1 MPRGRRPRKVNQS
14 KRRRS
19 AASARRRR
27 EESAGIDR
35 RGSYL
40 VSGGSR
46 GDRIKSRTATGG
58 TSTGRESGIAA
69 ANTYDRNKKE
79 KSLQQ
84 SVGSLDRRVEN
95 ALADGNTDLAKDL
108 RSRQNKFVKEL
119 ALERVRKT
127 PGGTIQGN
135 VRMRDGTRPMTTAG
149 FNVFQDTIDRDFLD
163 PTRRLQNI
171 YPEQAREMYPVESRL
186 QMGLPTVQAI
196 KALFDIKDKPIPY
209 TDPRLPRVRYPLDI
223 GFGAGEG
230 EPKDPMNIADLSFIP
245 ETTFGPA
252 TNYEDPNIIMAGQE
266 PEPEPEILPLIDVE
280 FASDKR
286 PLPDQFQVIDPNT
299 RSEVV
304 DETMGDIIDLGVQDF
319 DALDKKFQ
327 EDQAR
332 IDAEN
337 ALQQSLKDEA
347 QRQKTAQI
355 LSGSGYNLNEDIINN
370 LFGRGLLEEGTNY
383 FPNLRKGTSNPL
395 IDEALA
401 SYYSSLK

>member
-304 DETMGDIIDLGVQDF
+304 MKLWV
-319 DALDKKFQ
+319 
-327 EDQAR
+327 
-332 IDAEN
+332 
-337 ALQQSLKDEA
+337 
-347 QRQKTAQI
+347 I
-355 LSGSGYNLNEDIINN
+355 L
-370 LFGRGLLEEGTNY
+370 
-383 FPNLRKGTSNPL
+383 
-395 IDEALA
+395 
-401 SYYSSLK
+401 